1 MESNLKPCPL
11 CHSKAKVLELILH
24 EHTFVKCERCG
35 CMVDDGVYGNTEE
48 GAIERWNTRHSDG
61 FVKDL
66 KEAINGYKV
75 TVYGDK
81 HDNIMWFKRE
91 LKEVIR
97 KYT

>member
-24 EHTFVKCERCG
+24 EHTFVKCTKCG

-48 GAIERWNTRHSDG
+48 GARERWNTRHTDS
-61 FVKDL
+61 FVEDL
-66 KEAINGYKV
+66 KSTIKNFQV
-75 TVYGDK
+75 SVYGDK
-81 HDNIMWFKRE
+81 RDNMLRFKRE
-91 LKEVIR
+91 LKEVIL